1 MRKRTAARGAH
12 WAPPTDS
19 NLMRVQVVGG
29 VLLALFQLLGRSQAE
44 RFIGVGEAGWYLELR
59 LWVLAGLSTWLIGSA
74 AVMGTRRFDGRGVG
88 AFGGMFVLFLGYM
101 VVITSLWAP
110 DPTRA
115 ATKAYDLLFVI
126 WSCVLTVVALRT
138 CGVRATID
146 GFWGGVFVFALVIAV
161 IGAVTSVVSW
171 VPVGR
176 FSVLSGGPNV
186 LGRNM
191 GLLALASLH
200 LVFDARRLR
209 RVIGMAAAPVAALL
223 VLLSGSR
230 GAILALCFGVIVY
243 LFVHRL
249 DRRVLVSLVA
259 VAILGAA
266 VAVATRFGE
275 LAVALFRDRVLI
287 LLFVDQF
294 FSYRD
299 VLFLE
304 AIRAG
309 LQNPVFG
316 LGLAGFEE
324 VGTWGGYPHNMFL
337 EAFAEGG
344 LPGLLLLCLPFVRYL
359 ARWLRGM
366 GLGDSLTVAGLGLLV
381 VSSSISG
388 DLFDARGVFLLL
400 LMAVASQTRDRT
412 AGKSGAGQP
421 THDER

>member
-1 MRKRTAARGAH
+1 
-12 WAPPTDS
+12 
-19 NLMRVQVVGG
+19 MRVQVVGG

-59 LWVLAGLSTWLIGSA
+59 LWVLAGLSSWLIGSA
-74 AVMGTRRFDGRGVG
+74 AVVGTRRFDGRGVG

-101 VVITSLWAP
+101 VITSLWAP
-110 DPTRA
+110 DPIRA

-138 CGVRATID
+138 GGVRATID
-146 GFWGGVFVFALVIAV
+146 GFWGGVFVFALAIAV

-191 GLLALASLH
+191 GLLVLASLH
-200 LVFDARRLR
+200 LVFNARRVP
-209 RVIGMAAAPVAALL
+209 RVIGLAAAPVAALL

-243 LFVHRL
+243 LFVHRVN
-249 DRRVLVSLVA
+249 RRVLVSLVA
-259 VAILGAA
+259 VAILGA

-275 LAVALFRDRVLI
+275 LALALFEDRVLI

-309 LQNPVFG
+309 LQSPILG

-324 VGTWGGYPHNMFL
+324 VGTYGGYPHNMFL

-344 LPGLLLLCLPFVRYL
+344 LPGLLLLCLPFMRYL

-412 AGKSGAGQP
+412 AGKSSADQP
-421 THDER
+421 TQDER

>member
-1 MRKRTAARGAH
+1 
-12 WAPPTDS
+12 
-19 NLMRVQVVGG
+19 
-29 VLLALFQLLGRSQAE
+29 
-44 RFIGVGEAGWYLELR
+44 
-59 LWVLAGLSTWLIGSA
+59 
-74 AVMGTRRFDGRGVG
+74 
-88 AFGGMFVLFLGYM
+88 MF
-101 VVITSLWAP
+101 W
-110 DPTRA
+110 
-115 ATKAYDLLFVI
+115 
-126 WSCVLTVVALRT
+126 
-138 CGVRATID
+138 
-146 GFWGGVFVFALVIAV
+146 
-161 IGAVTSVVSW
+161 
-171 VPVGR
+171 
-176 FSVLSGGPNV
+176 
-186 LGRNM
+186 
-191 GLLALASLH
+191 
-200 LVFDARRLR
+200 
-209 RVIGMAAAPVAALL
+209 
-223 VLLSGSR
+223 
-230 GAILALCFGVIVY
+230 VIVY
-243 LFVHRL
+243 LIVHRL

-275 LAVALFRDRVLI
+275 LALALFRDRVLI
-287 LLFVDQF
+287 LLFVEQF

-366 GLGDSLTVAGLGLLV
+366 GLGDFADGGGLGLLV

-400 LMAVASQTRDRT
+400 LMAVASQARGRT

>member
-1 MRKRTAARGAH
+1 
-12 WAPPTDS
+12 
-19 NLMRVQVVGG
+19 MRVQAVGG
-29 VLLALFQLLGRSQAE
+29 FLLALFQLLGRSQAE
-44 RFIGVGEAGWYLELR
+44 RFINVGEAGWYLELR
-59 LWVLAGLSTWLIGSA
+59 LWVLVGLSTWLIALATAGIK
-74 AVMGTRRFDGRGVG
+74 RFDTRGVG
-88 AFGGMFVLFLGYM
+88 TFGRMFVLFLGYM
-101 VVITSLWAP
+101 VITGLWAP
-110 DPTRA
+110 DPIRA

-126 WSCVLTVVALRT
+126 WSCILTVATMRT
-138 CGVRATID
+138 SGVRATID
-146 GFWGGVFVFALVIAV
+146 GFWGGILVFTLVMAV
-161 IGAVTSVVSW
+161 IGAVASVVSW
-171 VPVGR
+171 VPIGR

-200 LVFDARRLR
+200 LVFDARRAR
-209 RVIGMAAAPVAALL
+209 RVIGMAASPVAALL

-230 GAILALCFGVIVY
+230 GAMLALCLGVIVY

-266 VAVATRFGE
+266 VATATRFGG

-287 LLFVDQF
+287 LLFVEQF

-309 LQNPVFG
+309 LQNPIFG

-324 VGTWGGYPHNMFL
+324 VGTRGGYPHNMFL

-344 LPGLLLLCLPFVRYL
+344 LPGLILLCLPFLKYVR
-359 ARWLRGM
+359 RWRSGM
-366 GLGDSLTVAGLGLLV
+366 GPGDLLTVAGLGLLV
-381 VSSSISG
+381 VSSSLSG

-400 LMAVASQTRDRT
+400 LMAAASQ
-412 AGKSGAGQP
+412 GAEGAARGSHIGSP
-421 THDER
+421 GHHENELPHR

>member
-1 MRKRTAARGAH
+1 
-12 WAPPTDS
+12 
-19 NLMRVQVVGG
+19 MRVQVVGG

-59 LWVLAGLSTWLIGSA
+59 LWVLAGLSAWLIGSA
-74 AVMGTRRFDGRGVG
+74 AMVGTRRFDGQGVG

-101 VVITSLWAP
+101 VITSLWAP
-110 DPTRA
+110 DPIRA

-138 CGVRATID
+138 GGVRATID
-146 GFWGGVFVFALVIAV
+146 GFWGCVFVFALAIAV

-186 LGRNM
+186 FGRNM
-191 GLLALASLH
+191 GLLVLASLH
-200 LVFDARRLR
+200 LVFDARRVR

-243 LFVHRL
+243 LFVHRVN
-249 DRRVLVSLVA
+249 RRVLVSLVA
-259 VAILGAA
+259 VAMMGA

-275 LAVALFRDRVLI
+275 LALALFEDRVLI

-309 LQNPVFG
+309 LQNPILG

-324 VGTWGGYPHNMFL
+324 VGTYGGYPHNMFL

-344 LPGLLLLCLPFVRYL
+344 LPGLMLLCLPFMRYL

-400 LMAVASQTRDRT
+400 LMAVASQTRDRRPE
-412 AGKSGAGQP
+412 QP
-421 THDER
+421 PARRRDSA

>member
-1 MRKRTAARGAH
+1 
-12 WAPPTDS
+12 
-19 NLMRVQVVGG
+19 MRVQVVGG

-146 GFWGGVFVFALVIAV
+146 GFWGGVFVFALVIAA
-161 IGAVTSVVSW
+161 IGVVASF
-171 VPVGR
+171 VRLEFGAQL
-176 FSVLSGGPNV
+176 SVLSGGTNV
-186 LGRNM
+186 FGRNM
-191 GLLALASLH
+191 GLLALASLR
-200 LVFDARRLR
+200 LVFDARRVPR
-209 RVIGMAAAPVAALL
+209 MIGMAAAPVAALL
-223 VLLSGSR
+223 VLISGSR
-230 GAILALCFGVIVY
+230 GSILALFFGVIVY
-243 LFVHRL
+243 LFI
-249 DRRVLVSLVA
+249 RRVDWRVLLSVVA
-259 VAILGAA
+259 VAILGA

-275 LAVALFRDRVLI
+275 LAVALFRDRFLI
-287 LLFVDQF
+287 ALFVDQF

-400 LMAVASQTRDRT
+400 LMAVASQTRDRRPE
-412 AGKSGAGQP
+412 QP
-421 THDER
+421 PGGRDSA